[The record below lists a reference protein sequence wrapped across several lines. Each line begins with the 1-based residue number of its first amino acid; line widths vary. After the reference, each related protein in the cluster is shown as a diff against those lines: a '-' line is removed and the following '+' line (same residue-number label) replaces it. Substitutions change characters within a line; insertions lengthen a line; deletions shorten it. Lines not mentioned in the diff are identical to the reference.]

1 MKLKKSRFGNNAQ
14 ALLWRMLLFHK
25 KYWICTI
32 LKIVLPCLLFGILV
46 AINSFS
52 PRLLRSEIEVK
63 TYKNEDLLGE
73 IVKEL
78 NTTKKPAVILFG
90 PENNLTRDLTNQISL
105 SLNFLIENV
114 LTGASNFG
122 NYFFKGCLISN
133 SIFLPF
139 YSKKYTKKNIY
150 LSVFPVWTIYLFVFL
165 KFRSKSNLYTEQNNV
180 SPPKQFGR
188 SKIIFDL

>member
-32 LKIVLPCLLFGILV
+32 LKIILPCLLFGILV

-52 PRLLRSEIEVK
+52 PRLKSAEIEVK
-63 TYKNEDLLGE
+63 TYENEDLFGE

-78 NTTKKPAVILFG
+78 NTTNKPAVILFS

-105 SLNFLIENV
+105 SLNFLIQNV
-114 LTGASNFG
+114 LKGASNFG
-122 NYFFKGCLISN
+122 NYFFKGCLMN
-133 SIFLPF
+133 LEKNFDLLTIF
-139 YSKKYTKKNIY
+139 KKCTKKLIRVSCLDN
-150 LSVFPVWTIYLFVFL
+150 LFVRFFAVGKQISYVI
-165 KFRSKSNLYTEQNNV
+165 KF
-180 SPPKQFGR
+180 
-188 SKIIFDL
+188 IFDSHQ

>member
-78 NTTKKPAVILFG
+78 NSTNKPAVISFS

-133 SIFLPF
+133 SIFLP
-139 YSKKYTKKNIY
+139 SPKNIRKR
-150 LSVFPVWTIYLFVFL
+150 IYIYPCFLFG
-165 KFRSKSNLYTEQNNV
+165 
-180 SPPKQFGR
+180 QFIC
-188 SKIIFDL
+188 SCF